1 MLPYEA
7 LEAEARA
14 RLPEAVFDYYA
25 GGSGEESTLADNT
38 AAWAR
43 LRLRPR
49 VLRDVSAVST
59 TTELLGARLA
69 SPVLVAPTAFHS
81 LAHPEA
87 ERATARGTREAG
99 SLLVLSSRASRR
111 VEDVAAEAGPWWL
124 QVYVFKDRGLTRAL
138 VRRAVAAGARALVL
152 TGDTPVVGRKR
163 RDRGDAA
170 LGLPEDD
177 FLANLEGLT
186 RRELAEQAPDVT
198 FSDIGWLRE
207 LSGLPVLVKGV
218 LRADDARECLRHG
231 AAGLIVSNHGGRQLD
246 GAVATAEA
254 LPEVVEAAGGQVPVL
269 VDGGVRTGRDV
280 LRALALGARAVLVGR
295 PVLWGLAT
303 GGAEGVRRV
312 LDGLREDTARTLA
325 LAGVSDVA
333 AVGPDLLVSH
343 SSTAPRAW
351 AQCRPPW

>member
-7 LEAEARA
+7 LEADARA

-25 GGSGEESTLADNT
+25 GGSGEEATLADNT

-43 LRLRPR
+43 VRLRPR
-49 VLRDVSAVST
+49 VLRDVSSVRTAI
-59 TTELLGARLA
+59 ELLGTPLA

-87 ERATARGTREAG
+87 EVATARGAREAG

-111 VEDVAAEAGPWWL
+111 MEDVVAGAGPWWL

-163 RDRGDAA
+163 RDRGDSA
-170 LGLPEDD
+170 LALPEED

-198 FSDIGWLRE
+198 FADIAWLRE
-207 LSGLPVLVKGV
+207 LSGGLPVLVKGV
-218 LRADDARECLRHG
+218 LRADDARECLHHG
-231 AAGLIVSNHGGRQLD
+231 AGGLIVSNHGGRQLD
-246 GAVATAEA
+246 GAVSTADA
-254 LPEVVEAAGGQVPVL
+254 LPEVVEAAEGRVPVL

-303 GGAEGVRRV
+303 GGADGVRRV
-312 LDGLREDTARTLA
+312 LDGLREDTAHALA
-325 LAGVSDVA
+325 LAGVPEVSG
-333 AVGPDLLVSH
+333 VGPDLI
-343 SSTAPRAW
+343 APVRW
-351 AQCRPPW
+351 R

>member
-14 RLPEAVFDYYA
+14 RLPEAVFDYFA
-25 GGSGEESTLADNT
+25 GGAGEESTLADNT
-38 AAWAR
+38 VAWAR
-43 LRLRPR
+43 VRLRPR
-49 VLRDVSAVST
+49 VLRDVSSVST
-59 TTELLGARLA
+59 TTELLGTPLA

-87 ERATARGTREAG
+87 ELATAKGTREAG

-111 VEDVAAEAGPWWL
+111 VEDVAAQAGPWWL
-124 QVYVFKDRGLTRAL
+124 QVYVFKDRKLTRAL
-138 VRRAVAAGARALVL
+138 VERAVAAGARALVL

-170 LGLPEDD
+170 LALPEED

-198 FSDIGWLRE
+198 FADIAWLRE

-246 GAVATAEA
+246 GAVSTADA
-254 LPEVVEAAGGQVPVL
+254 LPEVVEAAEGRVPVL

-280 LRALALGARAVLVGR
+280 LRALSLGARAVLVGR

-312 LDGLREDTARTLA
+312 LDGLREDTAHALA
-325 LAGVSDVA
+325 LAGVPGIFA
-333 AVGPDLLVSH
+333 IGPDLV
-343 SSTAPRAW
+343 APAHPR
-351 AQCRPPW
+351 

>member
-25 GGSGEESTLADNT
+25 GGAGDEATLVDNT
-38 AAWAR
+38 AAWTR
-43 LRLRPR
+43 VRLRPR
-49 VLRDVSAVST
+49 VLRDVSSVRTA
-59 TTELLGARLA
+59 TELLGTPLA

-81 LAHPEA
+81 LGHPEG
-87 ERATARGTREAG
+87 ELATARGTREAG
-99 SLLVLSSRASRR
+99 SLLVLSSRASRK
-111 VEDVAAEAGPWWL
+111 VEDVAAVAGPWWL

-138 VRRAVAAGARALVL
+138 VQRAVASGARALVL

-163 RDRGDAA
+163 RDRGDAE
-170 LGLPEDD
+170 LPLPEED

-186 RRELAEQAPDVT
+186 RRELAEQASDAT
-198 FSDIGWLRE
+198 FVDIHWLRD

-218 LRADDARECLRHG
+218 LRSDDARECLRHG
-231 AAGLIVSNHGGRQLD
+231 ASGLIVSNHGGRQLD
-246 GAVATAEA
+246 GAVSTADA
-254 LPEVVEAAGGQVPVL
+254 LPEVVEAVDNAVPVL

-303 GGAEGVRRV
+303 GGADGVRGV
-312 LDGLREDTARTLA
+312 LDALREDTVRALA
-325 LAGVSDVA
+325 LAGVSDVS
-333 AVGPDLLVSH
+333 AVGPDLV
-343 SSTAPRAW
+343 APN
-351 AQCRPPW
+351 RPR